1 MARRIDISRFE
12 YHFQFRCES
21 EYIHKYYIPRALQK
35 EVTWQDVAGLCSFY
49 YSEESGEKLSS
60 NIRSIVSK
68 GAVLFYTD
76 LCCEKHLCA
85 AHVVAIL
92 AAVKAYNKD
101 RWDRLVSDE
110 ELHAALR
117 MNTRLTSLERKI
129 KKECISLN
137 KSLQERLAKG
147 DKFLKDY
154 EIEVEISYYMDRD
167 RPEYYEDANAEIMMS
182 HGVTVYAKDITE
194 TEVSKKDY
202 WGIGDRKNHN
212 DAPPDYPL
220 SVFRHCYLFHELF
233 SHSPV
238 PLKHFSRIGDI
249 WTDIRVDYQNV
260 LRSRKGLKNERP

>member
-1 MARRIDISRFE
+1 MPKRIDISRFE
-12 YHFQFRCES
+12 YHFQFRSES

-35 EVTWQDVAGLCSFY
+35 EVTRQDVAGLCSFY
-49 YSEESGEKLSS
+49 YSEGSGEKLSR

-68 GAVLFYTD
+68 GAVIFYTD
-76 LCCEKHLCA
+76 LCCEKSLSA
-85 AHVVAIL
+85 AQAAAIFT
-92 AAVKAYNKD
+92 AVKAYDKD
-101 RWDRLVSDE
+101 RWDKRVFDE
-110 ELHAALR
+110 ELHAAQRINKRLAR
-117 MNTRLTSLERKI
+117 LETRI

-167 RPEYYEDANAEIMMS
+167 HPEYYEDVTAEIMMS
-182 HGVTVYAKDITE
+182 QEVNVYTKGITE

-260 LRSRKGLKNERP
+260 LRLRRRKD